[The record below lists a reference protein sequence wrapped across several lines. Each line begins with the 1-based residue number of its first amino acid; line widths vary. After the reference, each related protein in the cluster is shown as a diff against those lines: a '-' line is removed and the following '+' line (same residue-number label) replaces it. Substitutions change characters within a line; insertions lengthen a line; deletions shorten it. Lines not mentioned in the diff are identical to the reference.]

1 MGLLVVGIPVNFLL
15 VKISWHGMELNLL
28 LLQWFGTI
36 CLLLWSGNAN
46 QNIFFGLSISLNLQ
60 TNPVD
65 GRMAELWFNT
75 FFEVNLEYDVQQT
88 LMRH

>member
-15 VKISWHGMELNLL
+15 VKISWHGTELNLL

-46 QNIFFGLSISLNLQ
+46 QNIFFGLSISLNHMMLKE
-60 TNPVD
+60 TLPGSSELT
-65 GRMAELWFNT
+65 GRPIGSGVGT
-75 FFEVNLEYDVQQT
+75 FSNA
-88 LMRH
+88 